1 MSDGTSV
8 SNRRVLVGLD
18 AQGRSTVRS
27 DAHDM
32 ARTYPPTGVAIQEV
46 WWQAEVPAGP
56 DDDGDRSGPIG
67 LAPPPRGGVVRILTV
82 PPFPGGA
89 EWIPDLHFDDSVHVI
104 TLIVGRLDIVLEVGE
119 VTLGPGDSVVLPASV
134 HDLRNTTGEPATFV
148 YTSFP
153 LIR

>member
-1 MSDGTSV
+1 VASGGSGG
-8 SNRRVLVGLD
+8 SGRRRSPKRPD
-18 AQGRSTVRS
+18 RSRAAAAGR
-27 DAHDM
+27 
-32 ARTYPPTGVAIQEV
+32 G
-46 WWQAEVPAGP
+46 GP
-56 DDDGDRSGPIG
+56 DSHRAAI
-67 LAPPPRGGVVRILTV
+67 
-82 PPFPGGA
+82 PGRA